1 MRNGILAPS
10 GRGLRPQAV
19 GERALPLSEVSDDG
33 KALSLSP
40 LRGQLPPRGSLF
52 YYLAPIL
59 QKDFANAMANP
70 CIIWYY
76 NKLKTCSVSVYNC

>member
-40 LRGQLPPRGSLF
+40 LRGQLPRRGSQARGVEDA
-52 YYLAPIL
+52 APHTFISINEVTTYERL
-59 QKDFANAMANP
+59 TA
-70 CIIWYY
+70 
-76 NKLKTCSVSVYNC
+76 